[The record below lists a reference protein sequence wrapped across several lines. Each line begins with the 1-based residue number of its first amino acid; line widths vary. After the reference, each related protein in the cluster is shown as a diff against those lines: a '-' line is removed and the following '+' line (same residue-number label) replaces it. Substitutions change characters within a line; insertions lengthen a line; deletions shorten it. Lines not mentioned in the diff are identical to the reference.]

1 MPLGHIRTQAK
12 YVRRAIG
19 QRSGLADN
27 MSMRQKHFIKE
38 WRKFR
43 GLTQIQLAERIG
55 MNQGNLSKIES
66 GTRQYDQ
73 EFLELAADALRCE
86 VPDLLVR
93 DPTGPE
99 AIWSI
104 WEQLDAPA
112 RLQVVEIAKTFK
124 KVS

>member
-1 MPLGHIRTQAK
+1 
-12 YVRRAIG
+12 
-19 QRSGLADN
+19 
-27 MSMRQKHFIKE
+27 MRQKHFIKE